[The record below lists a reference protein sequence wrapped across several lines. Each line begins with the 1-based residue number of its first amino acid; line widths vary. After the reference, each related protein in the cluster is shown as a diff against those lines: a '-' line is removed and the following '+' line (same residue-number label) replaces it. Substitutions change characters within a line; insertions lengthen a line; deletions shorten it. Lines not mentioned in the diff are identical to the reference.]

1 MRGLIRG
8 AQIKTALILCC
19 ITAMTLMGDYCI
31 KLATGKIG
39 GLLSVQFIVG
49 ALLYGITAIGWFFLM
64 KDNSLA
70 IIGVLFSASTVIL
83 LAALGTFVFK
93 EPFGWREAAGI
104 FLAVLA
110 VVVISHK

>member
-1 MRGLIRG
+1 MRGLTRG
-8 AQIKTALILCC
+8 GEIKTALILCA

-39 GLLSVQFIVG
+39 GLLSVQFMAG

-64 KDNSLA
+64 KTNSLA

-83 LAALGTFVFK
+83 LAALGTLVFK
-93 EPFGWREAAGI
+93 EAFGWRDAIGI
-104 FLAVLA
+104 SLAVLA
-110 VVVISHK
+110 VAVISYK